1 MDGVTGVFFSPQTPK
16 ALNEAIEKFEKMNFD
31 PEKIQEYAGKFSKE
45 RFQEK
50 ISIFFTKKLTK

>member
-45 RFQEK
+45 RFQEN
-50 ISIFFTKKLTK
+50 IKKLLEQI